1 MRKTCEFKELSAL
14 ISLID
19 LKRKTIIIKL
29 NVLLISDT
37 IYFVL
42 SKNCFFFNKYATTLL
57 YIFDWNKKKRYYFSF
72 DWINSEIF
80 NYIWY
85 LILKSTKLILKLC
98 YFSCFLQLFSYFSF
112 FTDPVYSLLSS
123 ALGLRFQMLYVR
135 ADANETQAKYGTIR

>member
-1 MRKTCEFKELSAL
+1 MRKACEFKELSAL

-80 NYIWY
+80 NYI
-85 LILKSTKLILKLC
+85 
-98 YFSCFLQLFSYFSF
+98 
-112 FTDPVYSLLSS
+112 
-123 ALGLRFQMLYVR
+123 
-135 ADANETQAKYGTIR
+135 